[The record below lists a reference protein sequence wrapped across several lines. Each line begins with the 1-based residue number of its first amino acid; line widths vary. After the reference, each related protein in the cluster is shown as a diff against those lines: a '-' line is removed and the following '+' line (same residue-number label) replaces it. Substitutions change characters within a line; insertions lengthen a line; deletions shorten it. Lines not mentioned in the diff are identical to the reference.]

1 MKAVLPL
8 IIFLLL
14 FINSFSQANQ
24 KAIPVINNPAKVAEI
39 LFSNV
44 KTNLTPRDKTFFAKD
59 IVYLVFDDDQDGKKD
74 TILTYIED
82 DKDRYKKFTEDD
94 IQRSS
99 QVDIFPADLNNDAIE
114 EIFLR
119 KSGCYIGCHC
129 TQPLQLYIKDKSG
142 NYKLQDVMSE
152 ETRLSARTTSNLNY
166 PDLIGS
172 APECGGINNIIPT
185 KFNVYRWNGNA
196 YQVYQKQRPPLKTD
210 KSIEEVI
217 SPAYQKNPVKTSTA
231 TSYDDTDSK
240 SVGTG
245 SPKKQSG
252 QQTSSGSNKEP
263 SMDTPEQLT
272 PLASYLFSNTKT
284 KLTIA
289 EKNALVK
296 ISELT
301 ASDTIAKN
309 KKGEPKIQY
318 KVLPVDF
325 NNDGIEEIFIRVKT
339 TALILPVFKYAFYA
353 KDVSG
358 KYRLAP
364 GRIGQNTRAI
374 LNGKSGFP
382 DLLVIGDNGYNE
394 IWSWNNLTYVRRQ
407 VLQQNTPIN
416 FRTINVE
423 KVSSAYTDH

>member
-39 LFSNV
+39 LFRNV
-44 KTNLTPRDKTFFAKD
+44 KTNLPSRDKAFFAKD

-74 TILTYIED
+74 TMLTYIED
-82 DKDRYKKFTEDD
+82 VNDRYKKFTEDD

-99 QVDIFPADLNNDAIE
+99 QVELFPADLNNDAVE

-152 ETRLSARTTSNLNY
+152 ETRLSARTTSNLNF

-172 APECGGINNIIPT
+172 SPECGGMYNKIPT
-185 KFNVYRWNGNA
+185 KFNVYRWNGNT

-217 SPAYQKNPVKTSTA
+217 SPAYQKNPVKNSSA
-231 TSYDDTDSK
+231 ASNDDTDSK
-240 SVGTG
+240 GVDSE
-245 SPKKQSG
+245 SAKKTAG
-252 QQTSSGSNKEP
+252 QQTSYDSNKEP
-263 SMDTPEQLT
+263 SLVNSESLS
-272 PLASYLFSNTKT
+272 PLAAYLFGNTKT
-284 KLTIA
+284 TLTTA

-318 KVLPVDF
+318 KIFPVDF
-325 NNDGIEEIFIRVKT
+325 NSDGIEEIFIRVKT
-339 TALILPVFKYAFYA
+339 TALIIPIYKYAFYV
-353 KDVSG
+353 KDASG
-358 KYRLAP
+358 KYRPAP
-364 GRIGQNTRAI
+364 GRIGQNSRVI
-374 LNGKSGFP
+374 LNGKTGFP
-382 DLLVIGDNGYNE
+382 DLFVIGENGKNE
-394 IWSWNNLTYVRRQ
+394 IWSWNNITYLRRQ

-416 FRTINVE
+416 FRTIDIE
-423 KVSSAYTDH
+423 KVSSTYIDN

>member
-1 MKAVLPL
+1 MKAVLAFNF
-8 IIFLLL
+8 FLLL
-14 FINSFSQANQ
+14 FIDSFSQTNQ
-24 KAIPVINNPAKVAEI
+24 KAIPVINNPAAVAEI

-44 KTNLTPRDKTFFAKD
+44 KTNLTPREKAFFAKN

-74 TILTYIED
+74 TMLTYIED

-99 QVDIFPADLNNDAIE
+99 QVDIFPADLNNDAVE

-119 KSGCYIGCHC
+119 KSGCYIDCHC

-142 NYKLQDVMSE
+142 NYKLQEQLQD
-152 ETRLSARTTSNLNY
+152 ETRLFARTTSNLNF

-172 APECGGINNIIPT
+172 APECGGINNVIPT
-185 KFNVYRWNGNA
+185 KFNTYRWNGNT

-210 KSIEEVI
+210 KSIEEII
-217 SPAYQKNPVKTSTA
+217 SPAYQKNPVKTSSA
-231 TSYDDTDSK
+231 TSNDDTDSK
-240 SVGTG
+240 GVDSEST
-245 SPKKQSG
+245 KKPAG

-263 SMDTPEQLT
+263 SMASPEQLT
-272 PLASYLFSNTKT
+272 PLASYLFGNTKT
-284 KLTIA
+284 KLTTA

-339 TALILPVFKYAFYA
+339 APLLLPIYKYAFYV
-353 KDVSG
+353 KDASG
-358 KYRLAP
+358 KYRPAP

-374 LNGKSGFP
+374 LNGKTGFP
-382 DLLVIGDNGYNE
+382 DLFVFGENGKNE
-394 IWSWNNLTYVRRQ
+394 IWSWNNITYARRQ
-407 VLQQNTPIN
+407 VLQQNAQIN
-416 FRTINVE
+416 FRTIDIE
-423 KVSSAYTDH
+423 KISSASNDK